1 MRSARPAASWTG
13 WSSIVVAVAA
23 VLANTVI
30 FAVVFRIACAIRLR
44 LRDVLPGAVLSAVV
58 WQLMQLFGT
67 TYTANVVKDST
78 PTYGVFALV
87 LGLLAWVFLVSL
99 GVVMG
104 IELNVVRSKRLFPRS
119 LLTPFTDDVDLTPAD
134 RTGVRRGGAGAAPQG
149 VRGRRR

>member
-1 MRSARPAASWTG
+1 
-13 WSSIVVAVAA
+13 
-23 VLANTVI
+23 
-30 FAVVFRIACAIRLR
+30 
-44 LRDVLPGAVLSAVV
+44 
-58 WQLMQLFGT
+58 MQLFGT

-104 IELNVVRSKRLFPRS
+104 IDLNVVRSKRIFPRA

-134 RTGVRRGGAGAAPQG
+134 REGVRQSGAGATPQG
-149 VRGRRR
+149 LRGRGGDVSRTAGSSTRTPGRRRGRGRSFR

>member
-1 MRSARPAASWTG
+1 
-13 WSSIVVAVAA
+13 
-23 VLANTVI
+23 
-30 FAVVFRIACAIRLR
+30 
-44 LRDVLPGAVLSAVV
+44 
-58 WQLMQLFGT
+58 MQLFGT

-104 IELNVVRSKRLFPRS
+104 IELNVVRSKRLFPRA

-134 RTGVRRGGAGAAPQG
+134 RKAYAEAARAQRHKGFEDVEVTFEHGGQFRSARRAAAAAEAD
-149 VRGRRR
+149 RSDEAADADDDDR